1 MIRKH
6 PLESQGEDK
15 VNPFMISGSK
25 VMEGTGLILVCAV
38 GVNTQQGKSKLMLQ
52 EEPEITPLQLK
63 LESLVD
69 SISRI
74 GKWAAY
80 LTFGGMVI
88 HLFVEKLVKG
98 VIKRFGGM
106 YIDFES

>member
-6 PLESQGEDK
+6 PLESQGEEK
-15 VNPFMISGSK
+15 INPFMISGSK

-38 GVNTQQGKSKLMLQ
+38 GVSTQQGKSKLMLQ

-69 SISRI
+69 SISKI

-80 LTFGGMVI
+80 LTFGGMVV

-98 VIKRFGGM
+98 VMRKNKGVG
-106 YIDFES
+106 